1 MGIDAEVGQAYH
13 TVQLSTKE
21 MLKNNQRQ
29 KYCNV
34 SKFSHSR
41 CTQHFS
47 HCANNNNVYL
57 QIFSS
62 CLDD

>member
-34 SKFSHSR
+34 SKFSCCPAALSTFHITPVTTMKPTNILIMFR
-41 CTQHFS
+41 
-47 HCANNNNVYL
+47 
-57 QIFSS
+57 
-62 CLDD
+62 

>member
-34 SKFSHSR
+34 STFSRYPAALSIF
-41 CTQHFS
+41 HF
-47 HCANNNNVYL
+47 AAVTTMKPTNIL
-57 QIFSS
+57 IMFR
-62 CLDD
+62 